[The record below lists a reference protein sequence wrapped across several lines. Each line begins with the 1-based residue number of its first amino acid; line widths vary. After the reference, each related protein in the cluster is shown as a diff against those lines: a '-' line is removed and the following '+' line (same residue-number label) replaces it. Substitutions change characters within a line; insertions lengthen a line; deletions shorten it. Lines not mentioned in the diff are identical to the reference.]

1 MFYTIMTSLVSLT
14 LIYILINMVKMENTI
29 NELSRMIY
37 SLTKK
42 LKSYDETLDDTR
54 NEIVALTTSIDEL
67 VVVKSTKKVYPTP
80 DVSSMIA
87 ETIKEHIAIE
97 LSLSAG
103 LQLPN
108 KNSTDKIIKNTIATY
123 PNIDEVFIT
132 KKCLAMI
139 QNTIRQ

>member
-1 MFYTIMTSLVSLT
+1 MTSLVSLT